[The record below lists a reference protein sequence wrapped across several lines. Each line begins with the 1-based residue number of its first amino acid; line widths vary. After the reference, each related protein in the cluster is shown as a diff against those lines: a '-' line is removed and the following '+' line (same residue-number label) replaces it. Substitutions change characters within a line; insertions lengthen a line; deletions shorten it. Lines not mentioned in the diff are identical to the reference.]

1 METRTL
7 RPKKKRG
14 EASDS
19 PANRSLKGGK
29 NSKASR
35 DVAQDK
41 KLFNILRNVCRY
53 KGIDTTKEGLGVSK
67 MEKSQAN
74 RVMKKALRDIG
85 FECDSSTLSER
96 SVKNLK
102 RKYEVQKELEDI
114 QQMNSRWGVKS
125 ASEKL
130 GGSSSSSS
138 VGNQRRSRNRKVVKY
153 TYSDDEDDFEEVLG
167 AHEAKD
173 KDNKSSL
180 MKETAGERKISS
192 SQTDD
197 KEETRNTP
205 SSVSPKSSK
214 AEKRAPTSE
223 EPKSETSDNEESES
237 AYEEEDED
245 SEDYL

>member
-1 METRTL
+1 
-7 RPKKKRG
+7 
-14 EASDS
+14 
-19 PANRSLKGGK
+19 
-29 NSKASR
+29 
-35 DVAQDK
+35 
-41 KLFNILRNVCRY
+41 
-53 KGIDTTKEGLGVSK
+53 
-67 MEKSQAN
+67 
-74 RVMKKALRDIG
+74 MKKALRDIG